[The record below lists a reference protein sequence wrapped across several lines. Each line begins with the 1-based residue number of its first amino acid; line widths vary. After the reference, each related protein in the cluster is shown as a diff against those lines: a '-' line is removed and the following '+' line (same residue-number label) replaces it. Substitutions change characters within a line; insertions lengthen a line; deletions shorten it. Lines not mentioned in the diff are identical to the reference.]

1 MLFCEKLKQLRRA
14 AGLTQEET
22 AAKLGVTCRAYQNY
36 EAGKVYPKNTGI
48 YGTIATLFDVT
59 ADYLLSD
66 EDRYVMDA
74 AAKGG
79 AKSARDVTA
88 LVSEVGSL
96 FAGGELSE
104 EDMDKVMQTLN
115 RLYWRAKEKNK
126 KYAPK
131 KARREAAE

>member
-1 MLFCEKLKQLRRA
+1 MLFKEKLKQLRRA

-36 EAGKVYPKNTGI
+36 EAGKVYPKKTEI
-48 YGTIATLFDVT
+48 YGKISALFNVT

-74 AAKGG
+74 AKKGG

-88 LVSEVGSL
+88 LVSEVGGL

-104 EDMDKVMQTLN
+104 DDMDKVMQTLN

-131 KARREAAE
+131 KVRGAASE